1 MSGAVQFITRE
12 GHPGPTRFDVLAEGG
27 GASQHGAQAHSEL
40 DASGGSERLRFS
52 SGLGFSYD
60 RGIYGL
66 ANDLRSG
73 DGSLRVDASPAERLR
88 LTGTVRYLD
97 FQTNLPVRDQGVT
110 RVPLDPNQR
119 DGRHRWL
126 GSVAADWAATPTW
139 HHRVVAALLWDD
151 FTYRDAADGVTD
163 STTYPFIS
171 GDSGFVADFTLSFQS
186 KLWRPALE
194 YIGSNVV
201 SLGRPDAKLTWSY
214 GASWQDESEV
224 DLQAGDFGNSR
235 NAYGRSNEALFA
247 EMQGQFGA
255 RVAALGGARLEHYQ
269 GLATQALP
277 RGSMVVTVVPNR
289 LALRAATGRAFLVPN
304 LTNQFLSNPS
314 YQPNPDLK
322 PMSSVSWEVGATITA
337 PDRALTL
344 SVGYFHQRDDDLI
357 RTVPADT
364 GTKVTNKNLGAAQS
378 VGVEAELER
387 WWSARWRMG
396 VNVTWVKTKILDN
409 AGLDPTDYPNGGS
422 LPYVPSVS
430 GSAFVSADPSRLVS
444 AVARVALVGDQ
455 AVLTERFSG
464 RRTTIGTHA
473 VLDLVAQWHVSQGL
487 DLYTRLGNLLNTT
500 YQAAFDK
507 PGTPRTGVV
516 GIRTRL

>member
-1 MSGAVQFITRE
+1 MALRCSSALGLVALAVSPLALGAQQPSQPDSTRRDSLHPYALPPVIVTATQVPTAQSQIGFATSVLDARALAAEPTPLVTRALTFLPGVSLDEGNGPGGPAVLHVRGGDEPFTQMMFDGVPVNISGGFNDVEGVMLTNVDRVEIARGPLSALWGSSAMSGAVQFITRE

-126 GSVAADWAATPTW
+126 GSVAADWAATRTW

-186 KLWRPALE
+186 KLW
-194 YIGSNVV
+194 
-201 SLGRPDAKLTWSY
+201 
-214 GASWQDESEV
+214 
-224 DLQAGDFGNSR
+224 
-235 NAYGRSNEALFA
+235 
-247 EMQGQFGA
+247 
-255 RVAALGGARLEHYQ
+255 
-269 GLATQALP
+269 
-277 RGSMVVTVVPNR
+277 
-289 LALRAATGRAFLVPN
+289 
-304 LTNQFLSNPS
+304 
-314 YQPNPDLK
+314 
-322 PMSSVSWEVGATITA
+322 
-337 PDRALTL
+337 
-344 SVGYFHQRDDDLI
+344 
-357 RTVPADT
+357 
-364 GTKVTNKNLGAAQS
+364 
-378 VGVEAELER
+378 
-387 WWSARWRMG
+387 
-396 VNVTWVKTKILDN
+396 
-409 AGLDPTDYPNGGS
+409 
-422 LPYVPSVS
+422 
-430 GSAFVSADPSRLVS
+430 
-444 AVARVALVGDQ
+444 
-455 AVLTERFSG
+455 
-464 RRTTIGTHA
+464 
-473 VLDLVAQWHVSQGL
+473 
-487 DLYTRLGNLLNTT
+487 
-500 YQAAFDK
+500 
-507 PGTPRTGVV
+507 
-516 GIRTRL
+516 